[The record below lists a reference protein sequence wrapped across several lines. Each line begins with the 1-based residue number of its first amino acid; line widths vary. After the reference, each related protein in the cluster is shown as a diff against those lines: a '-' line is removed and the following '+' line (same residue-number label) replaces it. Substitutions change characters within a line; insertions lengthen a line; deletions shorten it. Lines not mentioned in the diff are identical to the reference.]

1 MQQNGGVQHGQKR
14 KGSMPK
20 FFDSIETMDEAVDK
34 LAVRLSNS
42 NPEAMKDLKKIFWQG
57 TSHWDDLLEERAGI
71 SGRLVLSEFTRNA
84 ISAFKSK

>member
-1 MQQNGGVQHGQKR
+1 M
-14 KGSMPK
+14 
-20 FFDSIETMDEAVDK
+20 
-34 LAVRLSNS
+34 SNY
-42 NPEAMKDLKKIFWQG
+42 NPDALKALKKIFWQG

>member
-1 MQQNGGVQHGQKR
+1 
-14 KGSMPK
+14 
-20 FFDSIETMDEAVDK
+20 
-34 LAVRLSNS
+34 
-42 NPEAMKDLKKIFWQG
+42 MKDLKKIFWQG